1 MIQVEPAQY
10 HTFIPCAER
19 TAANRVYPRS
29 IAEGRQSGAIF
40 ADLPEAPRCVLFWH
54 YCGFAYL
61 SGAVSDALLDEIEA
75 DICHRDR
82 RRMVLITD
90 DEAVARYLQD
100 RQDAVTTRLE
110 YEYGG
115 DSVTSRMPAGIRLER
130 IDAGNLKRISGR
142 IVPAFSWDGDS
153 FLRGGFG
160 YAAFDGD
167 TFCGVAFSAAVSDDE
182 VDIGVEVSADHR
194 GRGIATA
201 LVHRMCEDTI
211 EQGKRPVW
219 AHGEGNLASRATAL
233 ACGFVQR
240 KINWCAS
247 LKQAE

>member
-1 MIQVEPAQY
+1 
-10 HTFIPCAER
+10 
-19 TAANRVYPRS
+19 
-29 IAEGRQSGAIF
+29 
-40 ADLPEAPRCVLFWH
+40 
-54 YCGFAYL
+54 
-61 SGAVSDALLDEIEA
+61 
-75 DICHRDR
+75 
-82 RRMVLITD
+82 MVLITD

-182 VDIGVEVSADHR
+182 VDIGVEVSTDHR
-194 GRGIATA
+194 GRGIASA
-201 LVHRMCEDTI
+201 LVHRMCEETI

>member
-29 IAEGRQSGAIF
+29 IAEGRQSGSIF
-40 ADLPEAPRCVLFWH
+40 ADLPEAPECVLFWH

-61 SGAVSDALLDEIEA
+61 SGVVSEILLDEIA
-75 DICHRDR
+75 VDICRRDR
-82 RRMVLITD
+82 RHMVLITD
-90 DEAVARYLQD
+90 DDAVLRWLTDRQYAVAR
-100 RQDAVTTRLE
+100 RIE

-115 DSVTSRMPAGIRLER
+115 TGRGSRMPAGIRMER
-130 IDAGNLKRISGR
+130 IDAGNLKRITGR
-142 IVPAFSWDGDS
+142 IVPAFSWEGDG

-167 TFCGVAFSAAVSDDE
+167 AFCGVAFSAAVSDDE